1 MQAKSSRA
9 TARED
14 LAASYLK
21 QPTLKRGVSDLH
33 HDQYEL
39 QQFLKEVLGNRMLSL
54 RIESEV
60 LTIFKCTQDTFS
72 RN

>member
-33 HDQYEL
+33 HDQY
-39 QQFLKEVLGNRMLSL
+39 SL
-54 RIESEV
+54 PFSCLTGVESVVAAESSKSGEEFDV
-60 LTIFKCTQDTFS
+60 VRL
-72 RN
+72 